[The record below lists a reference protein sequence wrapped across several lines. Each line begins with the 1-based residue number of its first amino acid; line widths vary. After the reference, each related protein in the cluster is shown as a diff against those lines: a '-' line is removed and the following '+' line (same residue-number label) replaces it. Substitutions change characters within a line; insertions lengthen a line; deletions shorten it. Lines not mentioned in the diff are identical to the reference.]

1 MRWQGG
7 EGCEGDAASQPVAFA
22 FASPLLPLWLLLGR
36 PHLPLES
43 GISAGGWD
51 IKLSGKGRIVRSILG
66 GLTPQGGGRLGHEGQ
81 SDYQLQRLGGG
92 HCILFA
98 EFFRDRHDSS
108 YTEFL
113 KCLM

>member
-1 MRWQGG
+1 M
-7 EGCEGDAASQPVAFA
+7 
-22 FASPLLPLWLLLGR
+22 
-36 PHLPLES
+36 
-43 GISAGGWD
+43 SAGGWD

-66 GLTPQGGGRLGHEGQ
+66 GLTPQGGGPLGHEGQ

>member
-7 EGCEGDAASQPVAFA
+7 EGCGGDAASQPVVFA
-22 FASPLLPLWLLLGR
+22 FASPLLPLWPLQGR

-43 GISAGGWD
+43 GMSAGGWA
-51 IKLSGKGRIVRSILG
+51 IELSRKGRIVRSILG

-81 SDYQLQRLGGG
+81 SDHQLRRPGGG

-98 EFFRDRHDSS
+98 EFFQDRHDSP